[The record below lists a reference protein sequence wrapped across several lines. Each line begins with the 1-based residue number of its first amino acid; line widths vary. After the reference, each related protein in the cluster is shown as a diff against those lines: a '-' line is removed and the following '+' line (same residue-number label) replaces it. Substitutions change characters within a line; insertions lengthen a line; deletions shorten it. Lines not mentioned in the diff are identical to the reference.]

1 MKMRL
6 NRWVLALAVSAC
18 GVGIGTGVLPWAS
31 WSMSQAHAEP
41 QVASVDDLKMEAM
54 KALRAGKFGKTRELL
69 VKAATI
75 GNDPDITRWAAWSN
89 QFESQ
94 REGFV
99 SERHKQYEKA
109 IDEVQKLLKA
119 HKDAYVIDYAR
130 AAYLLADDKS
140 EFRHLEWVD
149 EIVKKSIELA
159 KEYETKEQWLKC
171 LRIYSALGS
180 LEPASPEWKD
190 KLKLAT
196 RRIRLVAF
204 YTPDQL
210 KGLQEAESKD
220 REEVDTV
227 LLPATRPTTKAAAT
241 KPAANEEVNDNF
253 KIDWHESL
261 RGVQMRMLRD
271 ALGDARSD
279 YYREV
284 PLRNMLMGGL
294 NGLRAVATTA
304 GLEKAFPNLGNAEK
318 KKTFVDKVDEL
329 VSKANESIGTDEQ
342 ADIRRTLS
350 QILAANKETIDLPE
364 EVLVS
369 EFADGA
375 FAELDPFSNMI
386 WPNEVDE
393 FNKATQGEFSGVGIQ
408 IQTDEDGSLKVV
420 SPLEDSPAYKAGVKA
435 GDVIA
440 AINGKNAKGISTNQA
455 VKNITGPPGTMVTL
469 TIRSQDHTSKDLVLK
484 RETIKV
490 ASIKGWSHRPGGGWE
505 YIIDPE
511 QKIAYIR
518 LTNFTKTTGEELNR
532 AVDEI
537 KAQGGKALILD
548 LRYNPGGL
556 LTAAIDVC
564 EKFVNKGVI
573 VSTHADRDTRNP
585 PTVARAN
592 GQGATDLP
600 LVVLTNQYSASASE
614 IVSGCLKDDKRALIV
629 GERTFGK
636 GSVQMLFPLTDRKAY
651 LKLTTSHYYLPLGKC
666 IHREQ
671 NSTTWGVDPD
681 VTVEMTPE
689 QMRTA
694 IDARQDLDVL
704 HAINEQLNELKPGA
718 VDTKA
723 DAPNGEPKLPLV
735 KVRKDPL
742 SVDAQLSAA
751 LLMLRLEL
759 NGAQL

>member
-1 MKMRL
+1 MKMRV
-6 NRWVLALAVSAC
+6 NRWVLALAVAAGC
-18 GVGIGTGVLPWAS
+18 AGMGMGVLPWAP
-31 WSMSQAHAEP
+31 WTMSQAHAEP
-41 QVASVDDLKMEAM
+41 QVASVDELKIEAI
-54 KALRAGKFGKTRELL
+54 KALKAGQFGKTRELL

-75 GNDPDITRWAAWSN
+75 GNDPAITRWADWST

-130 AAYLLADDKS
+130 SAYLLADDKAA
-140 EFRHLEWVD
+140 FRKLDWVD
-149 EIVKKSIELA
+149 GIVKKSIELA
-159 KEYETKEQWLKC
+159 KEYEAKEQWLKC

-196 RRIRLVAF
+196 RRIRLVAL

-210 KGLQEAESKD
+210 KSLQEAESKD

-227 LLPATRPTTKAAAT
+227 LLPATKPTTKTAAT
-241 KPAANEEVNDNF
+241 KPVAKEDANDNF
-253 KIDWHESL
+253 KIDWHEQL

-284 PLRNMLMGGL
+284 PLRNMLSGGL

-304 GLEKAFPNLGNAEK
+304 GLEKAFPNLSDAEK
-318 KKTFVDKVDEL
+318 KKTFIDKIDEL
-329 VSKANESIGTDEQ
+329 VARANESVGTDEQ

-350 QILAANKETIDLPE
+350 QVLASNKETIDLPE

-532 AVDEI
+532 AIDEI

-556 LTAAIDVC
+556 LAAAIDVC

-666 IHREQ
+666 IHRAE

-718 VDTKA
+718 VDTKE
-723 DAPNGEPKLPLV
+723 DAANGEPKAPIL
-735 KVRKDPL
+735 KQRKDPL